1 VVATLPLMSWL
12 FSRTGLFD
20 RLAELARRWPR
31 IEIETPEAVTEAATW
46 IAPSFSC
53 HPRMPPDA
61 ASMLL
66 LVNDVCFALLLT
78 VLFYFGFIALVLH
91 TLQQWLTAYERL
103 EAGSPPLN
111 PAEHF
116 AMRQLDA
123 MRAQL
128 LSALRAEP
136 RAQHK
141 LESDAKLKTTVESG
155 SLYVSHFIG
164 DVGHAQLKILVDFT
178 PSTWAIM
185 EAYFLVLGGALFFCA
200 CWRSLTLFFDVL
212 WYGATIYLGWR
223 LLLHGSI
230 LRQIERDRLS
240 RHREDGGGFLRTGW
254 PHEWIDRLLFFV
266 VGPGVTGFRPWAAP
280 SAPVG
285 CRCIQVAV
293 LVQFYRIGAYLTDP
307 VNAYPFWDLFF
318 RELPKLSTM
327 LLWALWIAPGLLEVF
342 SLPPF
347 LSDLEISLLLQT
359 AKVYPDGLPSDDMLL
374 DASAGGD
381 GSLPPRALSPLAP
394 RKRNVGGGGS
404 ALRTPSHFSTGL
416 SYVVQKGLESE
427 KTWWSGISWRGM
439 RQAWRWLTGSP
450 QLADPARR
458 LADHHAW
465 IVQTG
470 GEGSDIHNEE
480 PPVEAGRGGDDPG
493 VLSISR
499 PQRVQAPSAA
509 AAQREMV

>member
-1 VVATLPLMSWL
+1 MSAEADWPQTEEEYGIAHFTMLLCVLLLLLLIDAVSRWLTRQLEDDYTAAPSRERRARQLQLLVWSRLQGELTVVATLPLMSWL

-212 WYGATIYLGWR
+212 WCADSHTPLATHVPDVPSPTRTARTRPRTLPCPPLASVQASITSVASIRYGATIYLGWR

-285 CRCIQVAV
+285 CRCIQARVRSAGV
-293 LVQFYRIGAYLTDP
+293 TSHVHC
-307 VNAYPFWDLFF
+307 
-318 RELPKLSTM
+318 LP
-327 LLWALWIAPGLLEVF
+327 WCRP
-342 SLPPF
+342 LPPYRWPC
-347 LSDLEISLLLQT
+347 SSNSI
-359 AKVYPDGLPSDDMLL
+359 
-374 DASAGGD
+374 ASA
-381 GSLPPRALSPLAP
+381 
-394 RKRNVGGGGS
+394 
-404 ALRTPSHFSTGL
+404 RT
-416 SYVVQKGLESE
+416 
-427 KTWWSGISWRGM
+427 
-439 RQAWRWLTGSP
+439 
-450 QLADPARR
+450 
-458 LADHHAW
+458 
-465 IVQTG
+465 
-470 GEGSDIHNEE
+470 
-480 PPVEAGRGGDDPG
+480 
-493 VLSISR
+493 
-499 PQRVQAPSAA
+499 
-509 AAQREMV
+509 